1 MSNDSNQVPQPSG
14 ARISVFP
21 GAEAASFCSRPTP
34 VVPAR
39 DDLKN
44 FDSLKPEPRISY
56 PEVSPSSRPTY
67 VPDEHDYPYFGEE
80 AKTRSGIS
88 LLPGDRITVEPK
100 PPASVLPDVPL
111 ADPLKPESG
120 PIIALGPI
128 VALDSLAPS
137 TAPAAA
143 ARTPARLP
151 WRRWVARG
159 LFVVLFSGVAG
170 LLGYAFKPHVA
181 RTARGLG
188 LVAADVEGAK

>member
-1 MSNDSNQVPQPSG
+1 
-14 ARISVFP
+14 VFP

-44 FDSLKPEPRISY
+44 FESLKPEPRISY

-88 LLPGDRITVEPK
+88 LLPEERITAEPK
-100 PPASVLPDVPL
+100 PPASVLPGVPV
-111 ADPLKPESG
+111 AAPATPESG

-128 VALDSLAPS
+128 VPLDSLSPS
-137 TAPAAA
+137 AAPAIA